1 MQDVIVVG
9 AGPAGS
15 YAAFMLAKKG
25 FTVTQLEEHREVGK
39 PVECTGLVSKRVLS
53 FVNTKSII
61 NRVHGAHV
69 YFPNDGMINISKAE
83 DTVVLERDEFDKDV
97 SGMATGSG
105 VNLLVNARALKI
117 TRNSE
122 GVKVN
127 LRHDGNVKEISA
139 RAVIGADGANSIVR
153 KDLFGKRIGR
163 VASAYQVESADVM
176 EDQDNVNVYL
186 GSKIT
191 KGYFGWATPA
201 GDTSRIG
208 TASIGGTSRSYF
220 QELNRRFR
228 NNKILSITGGPI
240 PISTLKKTYGD
251 RTILVGDAAGI
262 VKPLSGGG
270 IYTGILSGSKAA
282 RTLEIALE
290 NNNFSESYLA
300 QYERMW
306 KSEIG
311 RELKVDLIIQ
321 KLFSKIT
328 DYSFNKLYEVIS
340 KEENMK
346 VINRVGDIDFPS
358 RVVASL
364 ILRNPTI
371 ISHILF
377 PRKGNTFT

>member
-1 MQDVIVVG
+1 
-9 AGPAGS
+9 
-15 YAAFMLAKKG
+15 
-25 FTVTQLEEHREVGK
+25 
-39 PVECTGLVSKRVLS
+39 
-53 FVNTKSII
+53 
-61 NRVHGAHV
+61 
-69 YFPNDGMINISKAE
+69 
-83 DTVVLERDEFDKDV
+83 
-97 SGMATGSG
+97 
-105 VNLLVNARALKI
+105 
-117 TRNSE
+117 
-122 GVKVN
+122 
-127 LRHDGNVKEISA
+127 
-139 RAVIGADGANSIVR
+139 
-153 KDLFGKRIGR
+153 
-163 VASAYQVESADVM
+163 M

-208 TASIGGTSRSYF
+208 TASIGGTSKSYF

-282 RTLEIALE
+282 NTLETALE
-290 NNNFSESYLA
+290 NNDLSERHLS

-340 KEENMK
+340 KDENMK

-358 RVVASL
+358 RVVVSL
-364 ILRNPTI
+364 LLRNPLL
-371 ISHILF
+371 ISHILL
-377 PRKGNTFT
+377 PRRKNTVA